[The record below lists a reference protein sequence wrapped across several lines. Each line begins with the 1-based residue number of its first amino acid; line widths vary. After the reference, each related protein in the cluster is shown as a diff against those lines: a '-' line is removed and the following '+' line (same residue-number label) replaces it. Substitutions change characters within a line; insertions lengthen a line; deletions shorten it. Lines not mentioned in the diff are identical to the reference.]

1 VVEELRIYPGPNQ
14 AKLWATKKHEGQIR
28 KYTGEPYI
36 EHPIAVSELV
46 REHGL
51 SETAI
56 IAAILHDTV
65 EDTEATMEEVVKL
78 FGEDVAEYVWY
89 LTKPPEFVGDRA
101 KRKEHDRNR
110 LALAPEEVKFIK
122 FYDILHNAGS
132 IKKHDPDFYATWKY
146 EMQLLFLAMDIHSL
160 DFGEHSEDAACFLES
175 L

>member
-14 AKLWATKKHEGQIR
+14 AKAWATKKHEGQAR

-110 LALAPEEVKFIK
+110 LALAPEEVRIIK
-122 FYDILHNAGS
+122 FYDVFHNAGS
-132 IKKHDPDFYATWKY
+132 IKEHDPTFWETWSR
-146 EMQLLFLAMDIHSL
+146 EMTLLLLAMDTHSIK
-160 DFGEHSEDAACFLES
+160 S
-175 L
+175 LMPKYEEFVASL

>member
-1 VVEELRIYPGPNQ
+1 MVESRIEH
-14 AKLWATKKHEGQIR
+14 AKMWAGMKHKGQVR

-46 REHGL
+46 REQGL

-65 EDTEATMEEVVKL
+65 EDTDTILEEVLEL
-78 FGEDVAEYVWY
+78 FGKNVAEYVWY
-89 LTKPPEFVGDRA
+89 LTKPPEFVGNRS

-122 FYDILHNAGS
+122 FYDVLHNAGS
-132 IKKHDPDFYATWKY
+132 IKKYDPKLWQSWRH
-146 EMQLLFLAMDIHSL
+146 EMQLLFLAMDVHSL
-160 DFGEHSEDAACFLES
+160 DFGENSEDAALFTEML
-175 L
+175 